1 MRVLLIFFFLSSFIT
16 PISSQELPDYYKN
29 YLDRAKYQYIDS
41 LISEVKLKDHNF
53 ENWALLG
60 ELYLLKGRNDLSV
73 INLDKALSVLE
84 PKYKVSE
91 VYCRALSNKGIVLW
105 NEGKTDLAHNYLLE
119 ALNTR
124 EKRNDLDDNI
134 LADNYNNLGLVLSNE
149 EDGKAKEYFQQALA
163 IYNLQPK
170 NNLDKIIQS
179 TINLSLIESRGKQF
193 ISALR
198 LLNEAL
204 EKWRGS
210 HPSPMPTEA
219 FILVNIANIHQKTNN
234 FLLAKDNYNEA
245 VKIYTR
251 NYGERNTELANVY
264 MLMGDMYK
272 QQADYKNALAYN
284 QKALIANSFIFE
296 NINYAINPELEDAIK
311 PFNQLNILIRKAN
324 IYEAYYYG
332 YSLKK
337 EHLLNAL
344 STLDFCDQLI
354 KALRTNR
361 TNKKDQLAL
370 SGLAAEVYQDAQ
382 RICLRLNEVTL
393 FSNDYLPMALSYA
406 EKAKGISLLSA
417 LVESEA
423 KNFAKIPQ
431 QLIETENLLQNEMAY
446 LNTQISIHV
455 GKEVESDYRS
465 LLFETKNRYEQ
476 LIKTIEVA
484 YPEYYNLKHS
494 SKVADLK
501 DIQGAIS
508 ADQAILNY
516 AYDMESD
523 EIYLY
528 YISKDKLKFYRIRN
542 ANEITKYLRAYRN
555 TLVYN
560 LKPEFEEISNQVYEW
575 LFPLKISS
583 EIKKLSIIP
592 DGELAKVPF
601 EAFLTKKIKTSL
613 DYASMSYLIKSYD
626 INYGFSITLQI
637 DKKVRSFENTAILV
651 APVAFNSEFLSD
663 LPGTHQEIEEIERIF
678 SDKMINTKSLLNAE
692 ATEDNFKNFELNK
705 YKYIHLA
712 THGLVNVETPELSGV
727 FFYNNDHSEDGVL
740 YSSEIYGLNIN
751 ADLVTLSAC
760 ETGLGQHNRGE
771 GIIGLG
777 SAFTYAGAKNL
788 LVSVWKVSD
797 QSTAGLMT
805 QFYNQSIN
813 NNKSYTQGLRNAKLA
828 MINSEKAAPYYWAP
842 FMLWGK

>member
-1 MRVLLIFFFLSSFIT
+1 MRVLLIFFLLSTFLS
-16 PISSQELPDYYKN
+16 PIYSQELPDFYEK
-29 YLDRAKYQYIDS
+29 YLNGAKYQNIDS
-41 LISEVKLKDHNF
+41 LISEVKVKDHNF

-73 INLDKALSVLE
+73 VNLDKALSGLE
-84 PKYKVSE
+84 PKYKESE

-119 ALNTR
+119 ALTIR
-124 EKRNDLDDNI
+124 KKRKGLDDNI

-149 EDGKAKEYFQQALA
+149 EDGKAKEYFQQSLA

-179 TINLSLIESRGKQF
+179 FVNLSLIEGRDKQF
-193 ISALR
+193 RSALS

-210 HPSPMPTEA
+210 HTAHLPTEA

-234 FLLAKDNYNEA
+234 FLLAEDNYNEA
-245 VKIYTR
+245 VKMYNT

-272 QQADYKNALAYN
+272 EQANYKNALAYN
-284 QKALIANSFIFE
+284 QKALIANSFSFE
-296 NINYAINPELEDAIK
+296 NTDYSINPALEEALK

-344 STLDFCDQLI
+344 NTLDFCDQLI
-354 KALRTNR
+354 KALRSNR

-370 SGLAAEVYQDAQ
+370 SDLAAEVYQDAQ

-393 FSNDYLPMALSYA
+393 FSNEYLNMALIFA

-417 LVESEA
+417 LVESDA

-431 QLIETENLLQNEMAY
+431 QLIEKENLLQNEMAY
-446 LNTQISIHV
+446 LNTQISIHA
-455 GKEVESDYRS
+455 GKDVQSNYRS
-465 LLFETKNRYEQ
+465 LLFETKNRYDQ
-476 LIKTIEVA
+476 LIKTIEVD

-494 SKVADLK
+494 SQVADLM

-508 ADQAILNY
+508 TDQAILNY

-528 YISKDKLKFYRIRN
+528 YITKDKLKFYRIRN
-542 ANEITKYLRAYRN
+542 ADEITKYLRAYRN

-575 LFPLKISS
+575 LFPMKISS
-583 EIKKLSIIP
+583 EIKKVSIIP

-613 DYASMSYLIKSYD
+613 DYASMNYLIKSYD
-626 INYGFSITLQI
+626 INYGFSITLHI
-637 DKKVRSFENTAILV
+637 DNKVRSFENTGILV

-663 LPGTHQEIEEIERIF
+663 LPGTHQEIENIARIF
-678 SDKMINTKSLLNAE
+678 TEKMISTKSLLNDD
-692 ATEDNFKNFELNK
+692 ATEGNFKNFDLNK

-727 FFYNNDHSEDGVL
+727 FFNNIDHSEDGVL

-828 MINSEKAAPYYWAP
+828 MIESENASPYYWAP